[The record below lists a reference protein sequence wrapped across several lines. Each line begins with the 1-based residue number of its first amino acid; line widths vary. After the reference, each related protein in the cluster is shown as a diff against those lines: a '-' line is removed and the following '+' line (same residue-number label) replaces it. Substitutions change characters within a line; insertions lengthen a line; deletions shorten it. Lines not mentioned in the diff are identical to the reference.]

1 MGIMGSSAII
11 MSKSILLAI
20 ALCSVA
26 LAGCEHMYGGVDT
39 GVANVGAVKRADN
52 LYDVVYLGND
62 KTTPEYRRAMAM
74 KQSAELCKAQGF
86 QYVKASDTQ
95 VFSTFESP
103 DKVPSNEAPQVTLQ
117 VSCHTSQDADSGVAV
132 DSVIAEITSQ
142 YTTN

>member
-1 MGIMGSSAII
+1 MGRSHHLI
-11 MSKSILLAI
+11 SKRILLVL
-20 ALCSVA
+20 ALGGLS
-26 LAGCEHMYGGVDT
+26 LSGCEHMYGGVDAS
-39 GVANVGAVKRADN
+39 VANVGAVKRADN

-95 VFSTFESP
+95 VFSTFETP
-103 DKVPSNEAPQVTLQ
+103 EKVPSNEAPQVTLQ
-117 VSCHTSQDADSGVAV
+117 VSCHSVEDAGTAVAV

>member
-1 MGIMGSSAII
+1 MGRSHHLT
-11 MSKSILLAI
+11 SKSIFL
-20 ALCSVA
+20 A
-26 LAGCEHMYGGVDT
+26 LAVCGLGLSGCEHMYGGVDA

-62 KTTPEYRRAMAM
+62 KTTPEYRRAMAL

-95 VFSTFESP
+95 VFSTFETP
-103 DKVPSNEAPQVTLQ
+103 DKLPSNEAPQMTLQ
-117 VSCHTSQDADSGVAV
+117 VSCHTVDDAGTAVTV